1 MALTGNH
8 FIAGEVRGAV
18 SPRFD
23 SNPFDGPSLSVAE
36 GGPDEVDQAM
46 RAAEEA
52 FAVFSEVDGAGRE
65 ALLREIAGQI
75 EACGDEIA
83 KYGQAETGLPEARLR
98 GETGRTTG
106 QLRMFADF
114 VEAGKEAE
122 PREDVALP
130 DRAPL
135 PRPHLKLH
143 MRPVGPVVVFGAS
156 NFPLAFSVAG
166 GDTASALAAGCPVVV
181 KGHPAHPATGEI
193 VAKAITDAVSA
204 CGLPAGV
211 FSLIQGATHELGHAL
226 VTHPLTAAVGFTGSL
241 RAGRALFDLCAAR
254 PTPIPFFGELGSINP
269 VFVLPHA
276 LAARGTD
283 IATGWVA
290 SLTMGAGQF
299 CTNPGLLVLPAGE
312 HGDAFVETARKT
324 LAKTASQKML
334 TEGIAHAYMD
344 GCGAI
349 AACENVTSF
358 LSPDAG
364 ARAAAPA
371 LMQTDAA
378 TFLDNSSLGHEV
390 FGPFGLVV
398 RTDSAA
404 QRSELAHSLDGQ
416 LTFTLQIDP
425 EDRDE
430 ARALLP
436 IAQRKA
442 GRVLANGF
450 PTGVEVA
457 DAMVHGGPYPA
468 STNFGHSSVGTIA
481 IRRWLRPVCEQDLP
495 EWLAN
500 S

>member
-8 FIAGEVRGAV
+8 FIAGEVRGAA
-18 SPRFD
+18 SPRFE

-36 GGPDEVDQAM
+36 GGADEVDQAM
-46 RAAEEA
+46 QAAEGA
-52 FAVFSEVDGAGRE
+52 FAVFSEVDGPGRA

-75 EACGDEIA
+75 EARGDDIA

-98 GETGRTTG
+98 SETGRTTG

-114 VEAGKEAE
+114 VEAGKDAE
-122 PREDVALP
+122 PREDTALP
-130 DRAPL
+130 DRVPVA
-135 PRPHLKLH
+135 RPHLQMQ

-193 VAKAITDAVSA
+193 VAKAISDAVSA
-204 CGLPAGV
+204 CDLPAGV
-211 FSLIQGATHELGHAL
+211 FSIIQGATHELGHAL
-226 VTHPLTAAVGFTGSL
+226 VTHPLTTAVGFTGSL

-254 PTPIPFFGELGSINP
+254 PKPISFFGELGSINP
-269 VFVLPHA
+269 VFVLPNA

-283 IATGWVA
+283 IATAWAA

-312 HGDAFVETARKT
+312 EGDGFVASACKA
-324 LAKTASQKML
+324 LAKVSSQPML
-334 TEGIAHAYMD
+334 SEGIAQAYTYGRD
-344 GCGAI
+344 AI
-349 AACENVTSF
+349 AACKNVTSL
-358 LSPDAG
+358 LSVEAG
-364 ARAAAPA
+364 ARIAAPA
-371 LMQTDAA
+371 LAETDAA
-378 TFLDNSSLGHEV
+378 TFLNDASLGHEV

-404 QRSELAHSLDGQ
+404 QRLELARSLDGQ

-425 EDRDE
+425 ADRME

-436 IAQRKA
+436 VAQQKA

-457 DAMVHGGPYPA
+457 GAMVHGGPYPA

-481 IRRWLRPVCEQDLP
+481 IRRWLRPVCLQDLP
-495 EWLAN
+495 EWLTN
-500 S
+500 G